1 MRIRGCIIERFR
13 SLLDDEPLQAF
24 SILNTVQWSILEDSE
39 AIQQRDAAMLEE
51 LLKRF
56 SVPLEKFNF
65 DLKIAKKETKK
76 VSLATC

>member
-1 MRIRGCIIERFR
+1 MIERFR

-56 SVPLEKFNF
+56 SVLLEKFNF